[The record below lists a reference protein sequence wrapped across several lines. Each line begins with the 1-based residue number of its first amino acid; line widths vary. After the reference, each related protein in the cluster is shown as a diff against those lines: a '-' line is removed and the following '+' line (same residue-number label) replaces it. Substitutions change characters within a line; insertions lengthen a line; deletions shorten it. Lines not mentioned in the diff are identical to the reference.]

1 MRTIRNII
9 ALFLI
14 LFLDKSAVGQYAY
27 FPDQGTVTFEKTVF
41 LKNLIKRY
49 AAYAKDEDSRRAFKE
64 MADQAPENQ
73 VLRKTLKF
81 TSDAVLY
88 EHVSEEY
95 PEAAQGLMRMGIL
108 ESGINM
114 YQNLKTSEF
123 KSIFELAGERITIA
137 DSTLKIKWKITNEYR
152 EIAGYQCRRANGLVL
167 DSIYAVAFYTDQ
179 IPVSGGPSA
188 FNGLPGMILG
198 LAVPELHYNMFA
210 TKVELGPV
218 TISAGDFL
226 KKKDKPLNRKQ
237 VYDKLNAVLGD
248 YLGIKVYNL
257 VMGCYY
263 L

>member
-1 MRTIRNII
+1 MRTIKNII
-9 ALFLI
+9 TLFLV
-14 LFLDKSAVGQYAY
+14 LFFGKTVVGQYAY
-27 FPDQGTVTFEKTVF
+27 FPDRGTITFEKTVF

-49 AAYAKDEDSRRAFKE
+49 GAYSKDEENRNAFKGLGE
-64 MADQAPENQ
+64 AAPENQ

-81 TSDAVLY
+81 SPDEVMY
-88 EHVSEEY
+88 EHIAEDY
-95 PEAAQGLMRMGIL
+95 PEVTQGLMQMGIF
-108 ESGINM
+108 ESGISS
-114 YQNLKTSEF
+114 YQNLKTKEF
-123 KSIFELAGERITIA
+123 KSTFELGGERIVIS
-137 DSTLKIKWKITNEYR
+137 DSMLKIKWKITNEYR

-210 TKVELGPV
+210 TKVELSPV
-218 TISAGDFL
+218 TISSANLL

-237 VYDKLNAVLGD
+237 VYDKLNAVVGG
-248 YLGIKVYNL
+248 YLGVKVYNL

>member
-1 MRTIRNII
+1 MRTIKNTIT
-9 ALFLI
+9 LFLV
-14 LFLDKSAVGQYAY
+14 LFLGKVAMGQYAY
-27 FPDQGTVTFEKTVF
+27 FPDRGTITFEKTVF

-49 AAYAKDEDSRRAFKE
+49 AAYSKDEESRNAFKGLGD
-64 MADQAPENQ
+64 AAPENQ

-81 TSDAVLY
+81 SPNEVLY
-88 EHVSEEY
+88 EHIVEDY
-95 PEAAQGLMRMGIL
+95 PEVTQGLMQMGIF
-108 ESGINM
+108 ESGISS
-114 YQNLKTSEF
+114 YQNLKTKEF
-123 KSIFELAGERITIA
+123 KSTFELGGERIVIA
-137 DSTLKIKWKITNEYR
+137 DSTLRIKWKITNEYR

-210 TKVELGPV
+210 TKVELSPV
-218 TISAGDFL
+218 TISSAEFL

-237 VYDKLNAVLGD
+237 VYDKLNAVVGD
-248 YLGIKVYNL
+248 YLGVKVYNL

>member
-9 ALFLI
+9 TLFLI
-14 LFLDKSAVGQYAY
+14 LCLGKAAEGQYAY
-27 FPDQGTVTFEKTVF
+27 FPDQGTITFEKTVF

-49 AAYAKDEDSRRAFKE
+49 GTYAKDEDSRNAFKGMVE
-64 MADQAPENQ
+64 HAPENQ
-73 VLRKTLKF
+73 VLKKTLKF
-81 TSDAVLY
+81 STNEVLY
-88 EHVSEEY
+88 EHVTEDY
-95 PEAAQGLMRMGIL
+95 PEAAQQLMRMGIF
-108 ESGINM
+108 ESGISS
-114 YQNLKTSEF
+114 YQNLKTKEF
-123 KSIFELAGERITIA
+123 KSTFELAGERIVIA

-210 TKVELGPV
+210 TKVELSPV
-218 TISAGDFL
+218 TISSNELL

-237 VYDKLNAVLGD
+237 VYDKLNAVVGGFLGV
-248 YLGIKVYNL
+248 KVYNL